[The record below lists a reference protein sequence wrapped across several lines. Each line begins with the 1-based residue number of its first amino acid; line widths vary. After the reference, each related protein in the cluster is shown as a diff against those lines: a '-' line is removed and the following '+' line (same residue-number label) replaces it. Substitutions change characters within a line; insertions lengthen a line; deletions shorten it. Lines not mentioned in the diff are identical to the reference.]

1 MPLHLQTL
9 EKADK
14 DGLCWITI
22 VDSDLEKDDP
32 SIQHQIRQFK
42 KLKINYA
49 VTSPQ
54 NTTKFAEWMTKLL
67 SGNPVWE
74 ELDLSEI
81 DLPVKSLLPLIKS
94 AHSIRTLNLS
104 NNNELINI
112 VSEGKPTLRR
122 APMPFHRRR
131 TQTKTNLPHDLLLA
145 IASKADL
152 EALIIRAIPL
162 FKKHD
167 DKVFEAILSI
177 VRNGTILLIDAR
189 NTHLLLEHF
198 TLRQLYRL
206 VEDEQAAARG
216 CQFLISP
223 EELPVEIQQ
232 KLIGK
237 IPLNAKVIDLFSIRD
252 EIIRLYL
259 EALFDNALDK
269 IRSDAKAKKS
279 EAPTQTASATYL
291 RNFSCDTAVTDE
303 QIKRLAEVLKVKG
316 CKLQTLSLPP
326 CNLALLEVSLQDN
339 TSIICLDLSQLEAT
353 EMFFTTLARI
363 LEKNVGIRRLR
374 LNSNV
379 INHPNFEILLAA
391 IAANNQSGLVRA
403 EKRVSYIEL
412 VDVEHTLANDLKR
425 FETIVDKL
433 NCFKQPLTH
442 INVVVDTEQ
451 VNYDLRCRLASQE
464 LLCWPENGMFSYV
477 YEFDE
482 LYLRGLPVIS
492 VLSRDKREEKLILTP
507 CYETHAKV
515 IQGIKKYVAHNAT
528 ANEEEVIQE
537 LAAELGNEVI
547 EEALPDELG
556 NESETPAQETNPV
569 AAPLA
574 LAEEKF
580 KDVLFRINTRLIDMT
595 TGKEARDRAIKLHD
609 ALLSAGH
616 DFFIAK
622 IIDGEQFK
630 QKCHRACAGE
640 KPLLAE
646 NSSWSEIFA
655 NITSITRLC
664 NTISRLVGNFGF
676 FSREITAEE
685 QELNT
690 MDKELQ
696 GLTLN

>member
-22 VDSDLEKDDP
+22 VDSDLEKDEP
-32 SIQHQIRQFK
+32 STQHQIRQFK

-74 ELDLSEI
+74 DLDLSGI

-112 VSEGKPTLRR
+112 VSEEKPTLRR
-122 APMPFHRRR
+122 APIPFHRRR
-131 TQTKTNLPHDLLLA
+131 TQPKTNLPHDLLLA

-259 EALFDNALDK
+259 EALFDSMLEK

-279 EAPTQTASATYL
+279 SVSTQSAPTAYL
-291 RNFSCDTAVTDE
+291 RNFDVNSALTDE
-303 QIKRLAEVLKVKG
+303 QIKRLSEVLAIED

-326 CNLALLEVSLQDN
+326 CNLALLEVSLQN
-339 TSIICLDLSQLEAT
+339 NKSITCLDLSHLEAT

-374 LNSNV
+374 LNSDV
-379 INHPNFEILLAA
+379 INHPDFEILLDA
-391 IAANNQSGLVRA
+391 IAANNQSRLVRA

-412 VDVEHTLANDLKR
+412 VDTEHTLAHDLKR
-425 FETIVDKL
+425 FEKIVDKL
-433 NCFKQPLTH
+433 NSFKQPLTH
-442 INVVVDTEQ
+442 INVVVDTQQ
-451 VNYDLRCRLASQE
+451 VDYNLRCRLASQK
-464 LLCWPENGMFSYV
+464 LLCWPENGMFSYA
-477 YEFDE
+477 YELDE
-482 LYLRGLPVIS
+482 LSLRSLPVIQ
-492 VLSRDKREEKLILTP
+492 VLSEDQRDEKLILTP

-515 IQGIKKYVAHNAT
+515 IQGIKKYVAENT
-528 ANEEEVIQE
+528 TVNEEEVIQE
-537 LAAELGNEVI
+537 LAAELGNEVTQ
-547 EEALPDELG
+547 EELPDELG
-556 NESETPAQETNPV
+556 NESEPPVQEI
-569 AAPLA
+569 APLA

-580 KDVLFRINTRLIDMT
+580 KDVLFRINTRLIDMS

-630 QKCHRACAGE
+630 QKCHRACEGE
-640 KPLLAE
+640 KPLLTE
-646 NSSWSEIFA
+646 NSGWSEIFS

-690 MDKELQ
+690 VAKELQ
-696 GLTLN
+696 ELTLN

>member
-1 MPLHLQTL
+1 MPLHLKTL

-14 DGLCWITI
+14 DGLCFITI
-22 VDSDLEKDDP
+22 VDSDLETNEP
-32 SIQHQIRQFK
+32 STLDQIRQFK
-42 KLKINYA
+42 KLKINYTA
-49 VTSPQ
+49 TSPE
-54 NTTKFAEWMTKLL
+54 NTTKFVAWMTKLL
-67 SGNPVWE
+67 SDNPLLE
-74 ELDLSEI
+74 DLDLSGI
-81 DLPVKSLLPLIKS
+81 DLPVKALLPLIKS
-94 AHSIRTLNLS
+94 AYSIRTLNLS

-131 TQTKTNLPHDLLLA
+131 TQIKTNLPHDLLLA

-252 EIIRLYL
+252 EIIRYYF

-269 IRSDAKAKKS
+269 IRSDAAAKKS

-291 RNFSCDTAVTDE
+291 RNFDCNTAVTDE
-303 QIKRLAEVLKVKG
+303 QIKRLSEVLEIEG

-326 CNLALLEVSLQDN
+326 CNLALLEVSLQN
-339 TSIICLDLSQLEAT
+339 NKNIICLDLSQLEPT
-353 EMFFTTLARI
+353 EMFFATLARI

-374 LNSNV
+374 LNSDV

-391 IAANNQSGLVRA
+391 ITANNQSGLIRA

-412 VDVEHTLANDLKR
+412 VDVEHTLTHDLKG
-425 FETIVDKL
+425 FEKIVDTL
-433 NCFKQPLTH
+433 NSYKQPLTH
-442 INVVVDTEQ
+442 INVVVDARQ
-451 VNYDLRCRLASQE
+451 VNYDLRCRLASQK
-464 LLCWPENGMFSYV
+464 LICWPENGMFSYA
-477 YEFDE
+477 YGLDE
-482 LYLRGLPVIS
+482 LHLRSLPVIEVFS
-492 VLSRDKREEKLILTP
+492 QDKREEKLILTP
-507 CYETHAKV
+507 CYETHAQV
-515 IQGIKKYVAHNAT
+515 IKGIKEYVAHNAT
-528 ANEEEVIQE
+528 ANED
-537 LAAELGNEVI
+537 EVI
-547 EEALPDELG
+547 EEELPDELG
-556 NESETPAQETNPV
+556 NESETPAQETNPIV
-569 AAPLA
+569 TPLA

-580 KDVLFRINTRLIDMT
+580 KDVLYRIHTTLIDVT
-595 TGKEARDRAIKLHD
+595 TDKEARDRAIRLHD
-609 ALLSAGH
+609 ALLSTGH

-622 IIDGEQFK
+622 SIGGDQFK
-630 QKCHRACAGE
+630 QECHRACEEA

-646 NSSWSEIFA
+646 NSGWSEMFS

-664 NTISRLVGNFGF
+664 NAISRLVGNFGF

-685 QELNT
+685 QPLDVV
-690 MDKELQ
+690 DKELQ